1 MTKLDKFVDRVAKRI
16 EEALQSNEIINVF
29 DSDFEKL
36 GDDES
41 AADSK
46 NSAASKV
53 ARVFFDQTYC
63 KNKSVTCIK
72 FHPTKPHLAAVSLI
86 EHLEFDE
93 RCEVAGKSYDTHVL
107 ILNFSDSQVIFA
119 QFALQTPVE
128 ISCLEFCPENPN
140 VLIGGCINGQLIAW
154 DTRSNDHKILDG
166 RKQD

>member
-1 MTKLDKFVDRVAKRI
+1 MCQYRYDDFISEIKKSIDQDEQINVKLDKFVDRVAKRI

-41 AADSK
+41 TADTK

-72 FHPTKPHLAAVSLI
+72 FHPTKPHFFAAS
-86 EHLEFDE
+86 H
-93 RCEVAGKSYDTHVL
+93 
-107 ILNFSDSQVIFA
+107 
-119 QFALQTPVE
+119 
-128 ISCLEFCPENPN
+128 
-140 VLIGGCINGQLIAW
+140 
-154 DTRSNDHKILDG
+154 
-166 RKQD
+166 